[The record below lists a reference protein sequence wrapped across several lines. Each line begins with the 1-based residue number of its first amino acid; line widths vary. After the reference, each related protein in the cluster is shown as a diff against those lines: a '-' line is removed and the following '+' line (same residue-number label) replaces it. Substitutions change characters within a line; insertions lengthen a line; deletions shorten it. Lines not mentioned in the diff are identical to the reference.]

1 MTVRP
6 SLPFA
11 AFVALA
17 AALLA
22 GCATAPML
30 PPTDTSPVAQADP
43 GSPLPEGWQNGAFM
57 EILVRGYQDSDGDG
71 IGDLK
76 GLTQRLDYLKE
87 LGVKGLWLMPVT
99 QSADHDHGYAVLDFR
114 TIERGYGTLADFD
127 EFIRQAH
134 ARGIGV
140 IMDYVLNHASQ
151 AHPMFVHG
159 RAFKDSPWR
168 DWFVWQD
175 TMPRGWDIWGKNP
188 WYAAETGAF
197 FATFGPQMP
206 DFNLR
211 NPATLH
217 YHFDSLRFW
226 LNRGLDGFRF
236 DAVPHLVE
244 NGAAQ
249 WNDQPESEAIMGQVN
264 RLVHGYRNR
273 HLVCEATATPE
284 KWALPRTCGSAFAF
298 GFERHVAPAAL
309 GDAKAIQAVSQWF
322 ATHPLSM
329 ATMVSN
335 HDIFAG
341 KRLYNQ
347 VQGDLAAYKLAA
359 ATYLLMPGTPF
370 IYYGEEVGM
379 AGGVWPD
386 GGEPEGDLPLRTPMS
401 WTAEPKTAGF
411 TSGTPFR
418 FLSANAARFNAA
430 AQQAEPD
437 GLLAFYKAMIRLRN
451 TLPSIARGSYEQ
463 PFVDG
468 LVMGYQRRFDK
479 EHSVVLINYAK
490 QPARVSVKALPA
502 HARLASAFPAS
513 FTAAADASG
522 QAAISV
528 PAQSVQVW
536 KVLP

>member
-6 SLPFA
+6 CLSA
-11 AFVALA
+11 IA

-22 GCATAPML
+22 GCAAGPTL

-76 GLTQRLDYLKE
+76 GLTQRLDHLKD
-87 LGVKGLWLMPVT
+87 LGVRGLWLMPIT
-99 QSADHDHGYAVLDFR
+99 QSADHDHGYSVLDFR
-114 TIERGYGTLADFD
+114 NVERGYGSLADFD
-127 EFIRQAH
+127 ELIRQAH
-134 ARGIGV
+134 ARGIGL
-140 IMDYVLNHASQ
+140 IMDYVINHASQ
-151 AHPMFVHG
+151 AHPMFVHS
-159 RAFKDSPWR
+159 RAFRDSPWR

-175 TMPRGWDIWGKNP
+175 TLPRGWDIWDKNP
-188 WYAAETGAF
+188 WYAAETGSF
-197 FATFGPQMP
+197 FGTFGPAMP

-211 NPATLH
+211 NPATLN

-244 NGAAQ
+244 NSAKD

-264 RLVHGYRNR
+264 RLVHGYKNR

-298 GFERHVAPAAL
+298 GLEHHVAPAAQ

-341 KRLYNQ
+341 KRLWNQ
-347 VQGDLAAYKLAA
+347 VNGDLAQYKLAA
-359 ATYLLMPGTPF
+359 ATYLLLPGTPF

-379 AGGVWPD
+379 AGGLAPD
-386 GGEPEGDLPLRTPMS
+386 GSVPEGDLQLRTPMS
-401 WTAEPKTAGF
+401 WTADPKTAGF
-411 TSGTPFR
+411 SSGTPFR
-418 FLSANAARFNAA
+418 FLSANVATQNAA
-430 AQQAEPD
+430 AEQARPE
-437 GLLAFYKAMIRLRN
+437 GILAFYKAMLKLRN

-468 LVMGYQRRFDK
+468 LVMGYQRRFGP
-479 EHSVVLINYAK
+479 EHSVVLINYGK

-502 HARLASAFPAS
+502 QARLAAAYPTSLSA
-513 FTAAADASG
+513 TADAGG
-522 QAAISV
+522 QAAFTLT
-528 PAQSVQVW
+528 PQSVQVW
-536 KVLP
+536 TVAR

>member
-1 MTVRP
+1 MTAR
-6 SLPFA
+6 S
-11 AFVALA
+11 ALCA
-17 AALLA
+17 TVTALLLA
-22 GCATAPML
+22 GCAAGPTL
-30 PPTDTSPVAQADP
+30 PPIDTGPVAQADP
-43 GSPLPEGWQNGAFM
+43 GSTLPEGWQNGAFM

-76 GLTQRLDYLKE
+76 GLTQRLDYLKD
-87 LGVKGLWLMPVT
+87 LGVTGLWLMPVT
-99 QSADHDHGYAVLDFR
+99 QSADHDHGYEVLDFR
-114 TIERGYGTLADFD
+114 NIERGYGSLADFD
-127 EFIRQAH
+127 ELLRQAH

-140 IMDYVLNHASQ
+140 IMDYVLNHGSQ
-151 AHPMFVHG
+151 SHPAFVHS
-159 RAFKDSPWR
+159 RAFRGSPWR

-188 WYAAETGAF
+188 WYAAETGSF
-197 FATFGPQMP
+197 FGTFGPHMP

-211 NPATLH
+211 NPATLQ
-217 YHFDSLRFW
+217 YLFDSLRFW

-244 NGAAQ
+244 NSAKD

-264 RLVHGYRNR
+264 RLVHGYQRR

-284 KWALPRTCGSAFAF
+284 KWAEPRTCGSAFAF

-341 KRLYNQ
+341 KRLWNQ
-347 VQGDLAAYKLAA
+347 VKGDLAAYKLAA

-379 AGGVWPD
+379 AGGLWPD

-401 WTAEPKTAGF
+401 WTADAKTAGF
-411 TSGTPFR
+411 TTGVPYR
-418 FLSANAARFNAA
+418 FLSANVASHNAA
-430 AQQAEPD
+430 AQQADPT
-437 GLLAFYKAMIRLRN
+437 GLLAFYKSMLKLRN

-468 LVMGYQRRFDK
+468 LVMGYQRRLGA
-479 EHSVVLINYAK
+479 EHSLVLINYGR
-490 QPARVSVKALPA
+490 QPAQATLQALPPN
-502 HARLASAFPAS
+502 ARLASVFP
-513 FTAAADASG
+513 TALGVAADGSG
-522 QAAISV
+522 RAALTL
-528 PAQSVQVW
+528 PPQSVQVW
-536 KVLP
+536 TVQR